1 MITFIHTIC
10 HSISSIIQRHYYDIP
25 SPHQIKQL
33 GETLYQN
40 QEYEQAYRLFIGL
53 EQLQNSNHIY
63 TSQRYQI
70 RCLVKLGKIEQAIK
84 KCQFILQQSPC
95 NASSWYLLT
104 AEIYLHDQQY
114 TLAWQLLKKSFTMVS
129 SHDPLWEELCFQER
143 MALESSQLHQIIPLS
158 KKRNM
163 NEDEEKEGDN
173 DDDNDATLTIIKK
186 KKEKMNDQW
195 HSCHHIQALS
205 YDILCNIFM
214 MLPFDSLIRSLRV
227 CHQWK
232 ELILQSPLLWQQVG
246 FQNCKIPIHHDII
259 QSYLTRLQ
267 SASLLSFRID
277 KAFDGESLLLLL
289 SKVNC
294 HQLHTLDLSSL
305 QCTTELSF
313 ILFRQLLSSAGKTL
327 KKVRIGSSGFK
338 LNGIIEQIAI
348 HCTQLEVLDVY
359 DCFTSMGTYSTPLQ
373 LDQNA
378 LYRLEQFGEFF
389 SEAFMEYIDQLP
401 ILPIRYLNLSSIHG
415 LTTIHLATILLRC
428 PYLIHLELNRCLV
441 NLIPIINILR
451 FSCPQ
456 LEVLSYHRNRFTQ
469 IPIANG
475 SNNISDQHETSSST
489 PSSTSLSSTSSSS
502 LTSSS
507 SSNRSLQNKSYS
519 LYNRPHRLPMK
530 ISSSLLSSTNDQ
542 QYTTNTTN
550 ITNITNNNNNN
561 NNNKNETS
569 FWKQLSLISS
579 RSLTDDLL
587 HFILKGS
594 YHTIEK
600 LNIKEN
606 SRLTDDCLFKM
617 IQQQQQTIFLSPSSS
632 FMAKPLPSALP
643 TLKEFN
649 ISNCI
654 HITERGLCAFLKE
667 CPQLE
672 IIDLSGISRGVT
684 DQVLYTMAIYCQ
696 QLTHLYLNHC
706 KYITD
711 QGMKQLL
718 HIFLQRNRSSSS
730 STALF
735 QHVEL
740 NKTNISMEC
749 LGYIMCHIQQDGI

>member
-10 HSISSIIQRHYYDIP
+10 HSISSIVQRHYCDIP
-25 SPHQIKQL
+25 SSYQIKQL

-53 EQLQNSNHIY
+53 ERLQNSSHIY

-143 MALESSQLHQIIPLS
+143 MALESSQLHQGIPLS
-158 KKRNM
+158 KKRNV
-163 NEDEEKEGDN
+163 NEDEEKEDDNGDDGDV
-173 DDDNDATLTIIKK
+173 DDDDDATITIIKK
-186 KKEKMNDQW
+186 KEKMDNQW
-195 HSCHHIQALS
+195 QNYHHIQALS
-205 YDILCNIFM
+205 YDILCNIFI

-227 CHQWK
+227 CHQWN

-267 SASLLSFRID
+267 AASLLSFRID
-277 KAFDGESLLLLL
+277 KAFDGEKLLLLL

-305 QCTTELSF
+305 QCTTEFSF

-338 LNGIIEQIAI
+338 LNGIIEQISI
-348 HCTQLEVLDVY
+348 HCTQLETLEVY

-401 ILPIRYLNLSSIHG
+401 ILPIRYLYLSSIHG

-469 IPIANG
+469 LPITNG
-475 SNNISDQHETSSST
+475 PNNTLDQHETSSS
-489 PSSTSLSSTSSSS
+489 SSS
-502 LTSSS
+502 LISLP
-507 SSNRSLQNKSYS
+507 NRSLQNKAYS
-519 LYNRPHRLPMK
+519 LYDRPHRLPMK
-530 ISSSLLSSTNDQ
+530 IPSSSLSSTNDQ
-542 QYTTNTTN
+542 QYITNTA
-550 ITNITNNNNNN
+550 
-561 NNNKNETS
+561 NNNKNGTS
-569 FWKQLSLISS
+569 FWKQFSLISS

-606 SRLTDDCLFKM
+606 SRLTDDCLFQM
-617 IQQQQQTIFLSPSSS
+617 IQQQQQQTTLLSSPSSS
-632 FMAKPLPSALP
+632 SFMTKPLPPALP
-643 TLKEFN
+643 KLKEFN

-672 IIDLSGISRGVT
+672 IIDLSGLSRGVT

-696 QLTHLYLNHC
+696 QLTHIYLNHC

-718 HIFLQRNRSSSS
+718 HIFLQRNRSSS